1 MYGWV
6 QLALARLQTAD
17 VRESLKRQE
26 GQTVTEYALVLAF
39 VAIALGAILIL
50 LKGRISG
57 FVDKVGDDLDALPGF

>member
-6 QLALARLQTAD
+6 QWALGRLQTAD
-17 VRESLKRQE
+17 VREALKRQD

-50 LKGRISG
+50 LKGRIAG
-57 FVDKVGDDLDALPGF
+57 FITKVGDDLDALPGF

>member
-6 QLALARLQTAD
+6 QVVLARLQTAD

-57 FVDKVGDDLDALPGF
+57 FVNKVGDDLDALPGF